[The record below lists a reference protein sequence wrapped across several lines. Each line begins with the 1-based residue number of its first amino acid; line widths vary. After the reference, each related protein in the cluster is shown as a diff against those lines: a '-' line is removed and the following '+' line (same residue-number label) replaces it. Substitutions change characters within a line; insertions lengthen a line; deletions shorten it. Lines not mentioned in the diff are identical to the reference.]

1 MKGMVFQV
9 KTIECSDVVLMLE
22 SAANNLQNNKK
33 AINDLNVFPVPDGDT
48 GTNMGLTFSAAAKA
62 AVSAEDMNA
71 GDIMGVLAKA
81 SLRNARGNS
90 GVILSQILRG
100 VSKALAGKTEFT
112 VTDLKEAAVAA
123 RDTAYRAVMKPTE
136 GTILTVIREGAEFA
150 EQNFE
155 NYEEIDDFFAAY
167 INACRE
173 SLNRTPEILPV
184 LKQACVVDAGGCG
197 VVTLLEGAEYALK
210 NSAVIASND
219 REVSESVSAA
229 ASTEIDTANIRYQY
243 CTEFIIQ
250 KSSSDRQANQFRAAI
265 SPKGDCMLVIDDE
278 DIVKVH
284 IHTNHPGFV
293 MEQALQLGQLIN
305 IKVDNMKYQHNEKIR
320 ESGSDTADSETDS
333 ETVSETEK
341 LPLKKY
347 GVVAVSA
354 GDGLTEVFKSVNV
367 DKIVEGGQTMNPST
381 QDLLDAAEQVAAE
394 NIYILPNNKNIIL
407 AAEQVNELTDKNVT
421 VIPTKN
427 IPQGISA
434 MLAFEPDADVET
446 NTEAMLE
453 MTAAVKCGQVTFA
466 ARDSAVGGLE
476 IHEGDVMGMIGSDIT
491 ELGDDINEVSANLTD
506 KMIDDDISLITI
518 YYGADT
524 TEEAANELAD
534 KIGAAHSDI
543 DVSVV
548 YGGQPVYYYMIAAE

>member
-1 MKGMVFQV
+1 MR
-9 KTIECSDVVLMLE
+9 TIDGSDVALMLE

-48 GTNMGLTFSAAAKA
+48 GTNMGLTFGA
-62 AVSAEDMNA
+62 AVQVALSDKNATA
-71 GDIMGVLAKA
+71 GDMMGFLAKA

-100 VSKALAGKTEFT
+100 VSKALAGKTEFG
-112 VTDLKEAAVAA
+112 VEDIKNAAAA
-123 RDTAYRAVMKPTE
+123 SRDTAYRAVMKPTE
-136 GTILTVIREGAEFA
+136 GTILTVVREGAEFA
-150 EQNFE
+150 EE
-155 NYEEIDDFFAAY
+155 NADKFDDAAEFFSAF
-167 INACRE
+167 IGACKE
-173 SLNRTPEILPV
+173 SLAKTPEILPV
-184 LKQACVVDAGGCG
+184 LKQAGVVDAGGCG
-197 VVTLLEGAEYALK
+197 VVTILEGAEYALK
-210 NSAVIASND
+210 NGKAIESAEA
-219 REVSESVSAA
+219 ESQSAA
-229 ASTEIDTANIRYQY
+229 AASVSTDIDTANIRFQY

-250 KSSSDRQANQFRAAI
+250 KSSADRQATQFKAAI

-293 MEQALQLGQLIN
+293 MEEALKIGQLIN
-305 IKVDNMKYQHNEKIR
+305 IKVDNMKYQHSENIRSAEAEK
-320 ESGSDTADSETDS
+320 
-333 ETVSETEK
+333 ETEK
-341 LPLKKY
+341 TPDEPIELKKY

-367 DKIVEGGQTMNPST
+367 DKIVQGGQTMNPST
-381 QDLLDAAEQVAAE
+381 QDLLDAANSVPAE
-394 NIYILPNNKNIIL
+394 IIYILPNNKNIIL
-407 AAEQVNELTDKNVT
+407 AAEQVNDICDKKVI

-434 MLAFEPDADVET
+434 MLAFDPDAKEDA

-453 MTAAVKCGQVTFA
+453 MMKTVKCGQVTFA

-476 IHEGDVMGMIGSDIT
+476 IHKDDVMGMFGSEIA
-491 ELGDDINEVSANLTD
+491 ELGSDINEVSEKLTE
-506 KMIDDDISLITI
+506 KMIDDDTALITI

-524 TEEAANELAD
+524 DEQSAQKLAD
-534 KIGAAHSDI
+534 AVAAKHSDI

-548 YGGQPVYYYMIAAE
+548 SGGQPVYYYMIAAE